1 MHTNYSSQLDE
12 AQNTE
17 WKVEI
22 KFRSNSLLKDDSSAG
37 GKGNAQQKPSQ
48 SQADSLSE
56 MESKYL
62 EEVKFCLEDGE
73 GIDGTARKFL
83 DRLCRRY
90 NISTARAA
98 EIEDMA
104 KPKLSDDEKEYLD
117 SVKEVLSDG
126 EMSPRDRK
134 LLNRLRDSLGI
145 SEERAAE
152 LEKSV

>member
-1 MHTNYSSQLDE
+1 MTRVS
-12 AQNTE
+12 
-17 WKVEI
+17 
-22 KFRSNSLLKDDSSAG
+22 
-37 GKGNAQQKPSQ
+37 
-48 SQADSLSE
+48 
-56 MESKYL
+56 
-62 EEVKFCLEDGE
+62 
-73 GIDGTARKFL
+73 KFL
-83 DRLCRRY
+83 DRLCKRY
-90 NISTARAA
+90 NISTERAA

>member
-1 MHTNYSSQLDE
+1 
-12 AQNTE
+12 
-17 WKVEI
+17 
-22 KFRSNSLLKDDSSAG
+22 
-37 GKGNAQQKPSQ
+37 
-48 SQADSLSE
+48 
-56 MESKYL
+56 
-62 EEVKFCLEDGE
+62 
-73 GIDGTARKFL
+73 
-83 DRLCRRY
+83 
-90 NISTARAA
+90 
-98 EIEDMA
+98 MA